1 MVIQVLGS
9 GQNNM
14 AKKHLPSTKSL
25 IPENV
30 PIDMRGGER
39 KVTRAPSF
47 FSIYTN
53 DMQVST
59 SPWDIRIVLGQVE
72 DVLMITDKPVLTV
85 TQLGEVRMSV
95 QIAKRL
101 TLMLVDQLKSYEAMF
116 GSIPGPK
123 E

>member
-1 MVIQVLGS
+1 
-9 GQNNM
+9 
-14 AKKHLPSTKSL
+14 
-25 IPENV
+25 
-30 PIDMRGGER
+30 MRGGER